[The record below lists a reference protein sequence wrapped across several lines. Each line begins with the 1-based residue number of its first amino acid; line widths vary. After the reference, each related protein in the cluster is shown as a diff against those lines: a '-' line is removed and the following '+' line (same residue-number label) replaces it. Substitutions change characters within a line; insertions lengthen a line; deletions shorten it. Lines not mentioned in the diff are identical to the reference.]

1 MEFLKSVSNY
11 FNKKAELLQR
21 YENLRIEYINLGI
34 QLFNIL
40 NKFNPS
46 YLGKYIDFSELCN
59 NFGSCSLRHYV
70 FSLKLLR
77 EPMPE
82 EVTCLTR
89 HISRCLAS
97 CYGMSIQDFVKR
109 CDVSVVG
116 GDLVITIK

>member
-1 MEFLKSVSNY
+1 MQE
-11 FNKKAELLQR
+11 
-21 YENLRIEYINLGI
+21 YENLKVTYINLGI

-46 YLGKYIDFSELCN
+46 YLAKYIDFSELCDSYT
-59 NFGSCSLRHYV
+59 GCTLKHLV

-89 HISRCLAS
+89 HISRSLAS
-97 CYGMSIQDFVKR
+97 YYGMSIQDFVKR